1 MIRLPPRSTRT
12 DTLFPYTTL
21 CRSIAEDAY
30 GRMYVGYING
40 LQYYDSGTD
49 EFHTIPL
56 LQWGDRPVE
65 AHVQSIYQRK
75 NGQLLIGTSGY
86 GLFEV
91 VFEDGR
97 WVGKQRKDIAEVG
110 RGVEIFEDSCGV
122 IGRASGRER
131 GVKYV

>member
-1 MIRLPPRSTRT
+1 
-12 DTLFPYTTL
+12 
-21 CRSIAEDAY
+21 
-30 GRMYVGYING
+30 MYVGYING

-75 NGQLLIGTSGY
+75 NGQLLLGTSGY
-86 GLFEV
+86 GLFDV

-97 WVGKQRKDIAEVG
+97 WVGKHRPDIAAVG
-110 RGVEIFEDSCGV
+110 MVVLFRSEEHTSELQSLMRLSSAAFCLNKTIKTTC
-122 IGRASGRER
+122 
-131 GVKYV
+131 